1 MADLDPE
8 DNMSEAEEEM
18 AGTNPDD
25 LAADGE
31 AEEEGTED
39 KEEQI
44 PQNLHGYWQ
53 KSSVKDSDVQTMEGE
68 GTVAPQA
75 ESGWRTDF
83 KAPVPIP
90 NPSEIV
96 MLKFHVERG
105 LSMPPSLFFTNLL
118 KFYGLQLHHISP
130 NSLVFVAGYTA
141 LCEGYLGIR
150 PRVDLFQLFF
160 SMRANYEDDGSLR
173 TYGTVCFLPRR
184 SKEYPFIMPLDS
196 AIGWRGSWFYMAD
209 KPAPSQARGL
219 PPFKNVAAESPD
231 SWTAVNDESATPY
244 VKLLARRIAR
254 LSVDGLRGIDT
265 INCWISRRIQPL
277 QHRDRLMHEY
287 TGANDGMRCSDQEL
301 DPKIV
306 EKRIRS
312 LMKSPR
318 KKPLK
323 FGMAMFE
330 NGSCPLAS
338 SHSAIV
344 PFDTLTFHNIFLLIS
359 SNRLV
364 LHTLPIPFAAPTPNL
379 PLRRKLFTLVGT
391 KRRWRGMLRIQPIQ
405 PRRRRF
411 QETGW

>member
-18 AGTNPDD
+18 AGANPDD
-25 LAADGE
+25 PTADGE
-31 AEEEGTED
+31 AEEEEAED
-39 KEEQI
+39 EEQI

-53 KSSVKDSDVQTMEGE
+53 KSHVKDSDVRAMESE

-83 KAPVPIP
+83 KAPVPLP

-105 LSMPPSLFFTNLL
+105 LSMPPSLFFMNLL
-118 KFYGLQLHHISP
+118 KYYGLQLHHISP
-130 NSLVFVAGYTA
+130 NSLVSVAGYAA

-160 SMRANYEDDGSLR
+160 SVRPNYEDDGSLR
-173 TYGTVCFLPRR
+173 TCGTICFLPRR
-184 SKEYPFIMPLDS
+184 SKEYPFITPLDS

-209 KPAPSQARGL
+209 KPAPSQAHGL
-219 PPFKNVAAESPD
+219 PPFTNVAAESRD
-231 SWTAVNDESATPY
+231 TWTAVNDETATPY
-244 VKLLARRIAR
+244 VKLLARRIAK
-254 LSVDGLRGIDT
+254 LTVDGLKGIDT

-301 DPKIV
+301 DPKVV

-330 NGSCPLAS
+330 NGTCPSVNSLF
-338 SHSAIV
+338 AIV
-344 PFDTLTFHNIFLLIS
+344 LYNIFIFYK
-359 SNRLV
+359 
-364 LHTLPIPFAAPTPNL
+364 T
-379 PLRRKLFTLVGT
+379 
-391 KRRWRGMLRIQPIQ
+391 
-405 PRRRRF
+405 
-411 QETGW
+411 